1 MSKSDVI
8 NEMAQDVRAYLN
20 ALERASVSEEKR
32 AELGLIFKDFLGAV
46 NDSSLLDES
55 LTRRISD
62 VVFDELNKIQPSS
75 LNLDFEVEEL
85 LRDILTSA
93 ITQAKATT
101 PPPPPGR
108 RVSPVGVTAVVD
120 LTELKDDIAPKAN
133 QGSFDADYNKYKKH
147 FDDFLAYFKK
157 QSKTDFYSSRP
168 REDLKFYT
176 IDDSGYKQDL
186 AAKIFAQQI
195 DEVNLN
201 REDSIDF
208 IKKHFMSTIIGSVN
222 DVDDFSH
229 IYNTYEKILQET
241 ELGYTPVQMLLD
253 LSDNFI
259 SKYKEQYLKV
269 LDKAIEDNTFSV
281 NGPSEP
287 YITVENL
294 PDILDKMIAY
304 KHNRGIELLFKSE
317 NFARLLFD
325 QDSQAEVKTVLKTR
339 ISNGT
344 LRKAL
349 GDSFEQTIIDVAE
362 EFNDKN
368 KETILKALSN
378 KKDINNDRDDDR
390 SSNRRRDES
399 KEEVV
404 EVNDIHE
411 KLSDIPQPSKGSQSY
426 DLVSKLFAGVAA
438 ILVVTG
444 IVIAAISGV
453 GAAGVAG
460 CLFAGVAFGGAS
472 YGVSAFGNYM
482 NNSQNKVAENHAG
495 KSASQYQEKTREV
508 QPDRSQE
515 RTSRGYANEVIESRN
530 KSSSNGYTR

>member
-1 MSKSDVI
+1 MSLTKQQMTQVLQTFANKGIQDEHLRLCAHVIQGISD
-8 NEMAQDVRAYLN
+8 ND
-20 ALERASVSEEKR
+20 LEQR
-32 AELGLIFKDFLGAV
+32 LIFDSGILTKD
-46 NDSSLLDES
+46 STEILDDITKIYTA
-55 LTRRISD
+55 LVRGGQI
-62 VVFDELNKIQPSS
+62 DEYIPSS
-75 LNLDFEVEEL
+75 N
-85 LRDILTSA
+85 
-93 ITQAKATT
+93 Q
-101 PPPPPGR
+101 PPPPPGSLR
-108 RVSPVGVTAVVD
+108 GSVGASY
-120 LTELKDDIAPKAN
+120 LTELKADIAPKAN
-133 QGSFDADYNKYKKH
+133 QGSFEAEYNKYKKH
-147 FDDFLAYFKK
+147 FDDFFAYFEK

-208 IKKHFMSTIIGSVN
+208 IKKHFMSTIIGSN
-222 DVDDFSH
+222 DMDDFSH

-294 PDILDKMIAY
+294 PDILDKLIAY

-378 KKDINNDRDDDR
+378 KKDRNNDRDDDR

-399 KEEVV
+399 KEEVPESTNFFENTESASSKEFSLISDTSKTTVGVGTVTIIAFAILTALAAVGTGGTALIAAAVLAPVVGGIATFASVKNDKV
-404 EVNDIHE
+404 EFQAEQLNKATNKIHSAYQDRGQHPADSRKGPPYAE
-411 KLSDIPQPSKGSQSY
+411 RAENGRSADRSKGGY
-426 DLVSKLFAGVAA
+426 
-438 ILVVTG
+438 
-444 IVIAAISGV
+444 
-453 GAAGVAG
+453 
-460 CLFAGVAFGGAS
+460 
-472 YGVSAFGNYM
+472 
-482 NNSQNKVAENHAG
+482 
-495 KSASQYQEKTREV
+495 
-508 QPDRSQE
+508 
-515 RTSRGYANEVIESRN
+515 SR
-530 KSSSNGYTR
+530 